1 MLTTDNTNGF
11 TEVELKYMN
20 IEVSDL
26 LEIWGIEQPNPEY
39 ESKVKKAEEVI
50 LERNSPENIAKR
62 NRQRENN
69 NNGYRKAKIRR

>member
-1 MLTTDNTNGF
+1 VLTTDNTNGF